1 MRGLSR
7 ERTLDLLCALPTL
20 LICGLAIPGF
30 GIQIFDLARTGI
42 SPSSIAAIGVR
53 LASALFA
60 GLQIAM
66 LCIRQLPVA
75 KLRRWRARGVA
86 LLGANSA
93 ALLLLLPR
101 SDAVEVRN
109 IASALITI
117 VGLLFASVSLWHL
130 GRAFAVFPQAR
141 RLVTTGPY
149 AYVRHPL
156 YVAES
161 IAAFGVMLQYRQP
174 WALLTFVFGVS
185 LQFARM
191 HFEEQ
196 ILQHQFLDYARYAQH
211 TARWLPKLF

>member
-60 GLQIAM
+60 GLQIGM

-75 KLRRWRARGVA
+75 KLRRWTARAVA

-93 ALLLLLPR
+93 ALLFLLPR

-109 IASALITI
+109 ITSALITI
-117 VGLLFASVSLWHL
+117 VGLLFASLSL
-130 GRAFAVFPQAR
+130 
-141 RLVTTGPY
+141 
-149 AYVRHPL
+149 
-156 YVAES
+156 
-161 IAAFGVMLQYRQP
+161 
-174 WALLTFVFGVS
+174 
-185 LQFARM
+185 
-191 HFEEQ
+191 
-196 ILQHQFLDYARYAQH
+196 
-211 TARWLPKLF
+211 